1 MPNTSLENK
10 APALSDT
17 HLQNI
22 ISELE
27 AELDIAR
34 ERQRDL
40 DETRSRI
47 EQLNLQLQQAK
58 RETEEA
64 RNAIDILR
72 VEEARVQAEL
82 EVTKTQQAKAEQE
95 TGSLRPVIAEFRK
108 EVEQTRL
115 MLQDARHKLSTAKAL
130 RDAEKAE
137 IDKVKQALYAGV
149 ALEAQIQAEIEDA
162 RLSAQRD
169 RQQTEEIQGRLQ
181 KLQEESERLQST
193 ASLAQ
198 AELKNLRITESKVQ
212 VSDEGLPD
220 IPITGESQESTSLT
234 SNGERNQAGESAT
247 SLSGSASRLAMLKQF
262 LPDGNRKA
270 ESSQPELPSRLFK
283 QPKLEIIES
292 KNSTL
297 KSETVTQEEGV
308 DGKPMARLEDQE
320 KAPLVKTDQVEVE
333 VEVESTRNTDKLSS
347 AKEKIYELADQ
358 GKDVTEISHLV
369 NITQG
374 EAELLLRM
382 RNFKIDQ

>member
-220 IPITGESQESTSLT
+220 VPITGESQESTGLT
-234 SNGERNQAGESAT
+234 SNGERKQAGESAT

-297 KSETVTQEEGV
+297 KSETVTQEEGI
-308 DGKPMARLEDQE
+308 DEKPMARLEEQE
-320 KAPLVKTDQVEVE
+320 KASLVKTDQ

>member
-1 MPNTSLENK
+1 MSENSLENK
-10 APALSDT
+10 APALSDA

-27 AELDIAR
+27 AELGVAR

-64 RNAIDILR
+64 RHAIDILR
-72 VEEARVQAEL
+72 VDEARVQAEL
-82 EVTKTQQAKAEQE
+82 EVTRTQQEKAEQE
-95 TGSLRPVIAEFRK
+95 ASSLRPVIAELRK
-108 EVEQTRL
+108 EVEKTRL

-181 KLQEESERLQST
+181 KLQEESERLQFT
-193 ASLAQ
+193 ANLAQ
-198 AELKNLRITESKVQ
+198 AELKNLRVTESKVQ

-220 IPITGESQESTSLT
+220 IPTIGESQESTSLPSSGKYTQT
-234 SNGERNQAGESAT
+234 SESAT

-262 LPDGNRKA
+262 LPDGNSRV

-283 QPKLEIIES
+283 QPKLEKIES
-292 KNSTL
+292 KNNTIESEKASQPEAVIE
-297 KSETVTQEEGV
+297 KSVA
-308 DGKPMARLEDQE
+308 MLEDQE
-320 KAPLVKTDQVEVE
+320 KAPLVVIDQVGA
-333 VEVESTRNTDKLSS
+333 ESTNNTDKLSS
-347 AKEKIYELADQ
+347 AKDKIYELADQ

-382 RNFKIDQ
+382 RDFKFDQ

>member
-1 MPNTSLENK
+1 MSENSLENK
-10 APALSDT
+10 APALSDA

-27 AELDIAR
+27 AELGVAR

-64 RNAIDILR
+64 RHAIDILR

-82 EVTKTQQAKAEQE
+82 EVTKTQQEKADQE
-95 TGSLRPVIAEFRK
+95 ASSLRPVIAELRK

-181 KLQEESERLQST
+181 KLQEESERLQFT
-193 ASLAQ
+193 ANLAQ
-198 AELKNLRITESKVQ
+198 AELKNLRVTESKVQ

-220 IPITGESQESTSLT
+220 IPTIGESQESTSLPSSGKYTQT
-234 SNGERNQAGESAT
+234 SESAT

-262 LPDGNRKA
+262 LPDGNSRV

-283 QPKLEIIES
+283 QPKLEKIES
-292 KNSTL
+292 KNNTIESEKASQSEAVIE
-297 KSETVTQEEGV
+297 KSVA
-308 DGKPMARLEDQE
+308 MLEDQE
-320 KAPLVKTDQVEVE
+320 KAPLVVIDQVGA
-333 VEVESTRNTDKLSS
+333 ESTNNTDKLSS
-347 AKEKIYELADQ
+347 AKDKIYELADQ

-382 RNFKIDQ
+382 RDFKFDQ

>member
-1 MPNTSLENK
+1 MSENSLENK
-10 APALSDT
+10 APALSDA

-27 AELDIAR
+27 AELGVAR

-64 RNAIDILR
+64 RHAIDILR

-82 EVTKTQQAKAEQE
+82 EVTKTQQEKADQE
-95 TGSLRPVIAEFRK
+95 ASSLRPVIAELRK

-181 KLQEESERLQST
+181 KLQEESERLQFT
-193 ASLAQ
+193 ANLAQ
-198 AELKNLRITESKVQ
+198 AELKNLRVTESKVQ

-220 IPITGESQESTSLT
+220 IPTIGESQESTSLPSSGKYTQT
-234 SNGERNQAGESAT
+234 SESAT

-262 LPDGNRKA
+262 LPDGNSRV

-283 QPKLEIIES
+283 QPKLEKIES
-292 KNSTL
+292 KNNTIESEKVSQSEAVIE
-297 KSETVTQEEGV
+297 KSVA
-308 DGKPMARLEDQE
+308 MLEDQE
-320 KAPLVKTDQVEVE
+320 KAPLVVIDQVEA
-333 VEVESTRNTDKLSS
+333 ESTNNTDKLSS
-347 AKEKIYELADQ
+347 TKDKIYELADQ

-382 RNFKIDQ
+382 RDFKFDQ

>member
-1 MPNTSLENK
+1 MSENSLENK
-10 APALSDT
+10 APGLSDA

-27 AELDIAR
+27 AELGVAR

-64 RNAIDILR
+64 RHAIDILR
-72 VEEARVQAEL
+72 VDEARVQAEL
-82 EVTKTQQAKAEQE
+82 EVTRTQQEKAEQE
-95 TGSLRPVIAEFRK
+95 ASSLRPVIAELRK
-108 EVEQTRL
+108 EVEKTRL

-181 KLQEESERLQST
+181 KLQEESERLQFT
-193 ASLAQ
+193 ANLAQ
-198 AELKNLRITESKVQ
+198 AELKNLRVTESKVQ

-220 IPITGESQESTSLT
+220 IPTIGESQESTSLPSSGEYTQT
-234 SNGERNQAGESAT
+234 SESAT

-262 LPDGNRKA
+262 LPDGNSRV

-283 QPKLEIIES
+283 QPKLEKIES
-292 KNSTL
+292 KNNTIESEKVSQSEAVIE
-297 KSETVTQEEGV
+297 KSVA
-308 DGKPMARLEDQE
+308 MLEDQE
-320 KAPLVKTDQVEVE
+320 KAPLVVIDQVEA
-333 VEVESTRNTDKLSS
+333 ESTNNIDKLSS
-347 AKEKIYELADQ
+347 AKDKIYELADQ

-382 RNFKIDQ
+382 RDFKFDQ

>member
-1 MPNTSLENK
+1 MSENSLENK
-10 APALSDT
+10 APALSDA

-27 AELDIAR
+27 AELGVAR

-64 RNAIDILR
+64 RHAIDILR

-82 EVTKTQQAKAEQE
+82 EVTKTQQEKADQE
-95 TGSLRPVIAEFRK
+95 ASSLRPVIAELRK
-108 EVEQTRL
+108 KVEQTRL

-169 RQQTEEIQGRLQ
+169 RQQTAEIQGRLQ

-193 ASLAQ
+193 ASVAQ
-198 AELKNLRITESKVQ
+198 AELKNLRVTESKVQ

-220 IPITGESQESTSLT
+220 ISTISESQESTSVPSSGESQT
-234 SNGERNQAGESAT
+234 SESAT

-262 LPDGNRKA
+262 LPDGNSRV

-292 KNSTL
+292 KNSTTE
-297 KSETVTQEEGV
+297 SEKVSQAEAIIE
-308 DGKPMARLEDQE
+308 KPVAMLEDQE
-320 KAPLVKTDQVEVE
+320 KAPLVVIDQVEA
-333 VEVESTRNTDKLSS
+333 ESTNNTDKLSS
-347 AKEKIYELADQ
+347 TKDKIYKLADQ

-382 RNFKIDQ
+382 RDFKFDQ